1 MKYMMI
7 KVLED
12 FYYNIFY
19 NTVGLLL
26 YIIAYNNTNINVI
39 HMSDVEDASHCLFSF
54 LNLTF

>member
-19 NTVGLLL
+19 NRSFTLY
-26 YIIAYNNTNINVI
+26 YIIDLYQY
-39 HMSDVEDASHCLFSF
+39 
-54 LNLTF
+54 